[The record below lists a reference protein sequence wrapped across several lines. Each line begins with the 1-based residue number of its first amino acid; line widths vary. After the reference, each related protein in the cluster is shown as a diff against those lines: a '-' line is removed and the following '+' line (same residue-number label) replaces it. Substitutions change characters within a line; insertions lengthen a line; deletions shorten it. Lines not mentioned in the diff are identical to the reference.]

1 MFPILLHSS
10 WHIFKS
16 PQKVWKNGNLNVFY
30 SQFFSSPRASWWQTF
45 LTKQL
50 INKKFNYFPVYFSK
64 SFFQAVQ
71 RSLEKLASKGVI
83 TEKINGKQKVYAPK
97 QVRYLNKLNSNN
109 NNNKCNNN
117 NNNNNN
123 NNRYMPHYAVLKQYS
138 LWYCDHCILLSPPK
152 RFLLGIQIKIEPRM
166 PASRRHKVVS
176 AEERAL
182 SSFFKYF

>member
-1 MFPILLHSS
+1 MFL
-10 WHIFKS
+10 
-16 PQKVWKNGNLNVFY
+16 
-30 SQFFSSPRASWWQTF
+30 SSPRACWWQTF

-64 SFFQAVQ
+64 SFSQAVQ

-97 QVRYLNKLNSNN
+97 QVRYLNKWNSNN

-123 NNRYMPHYAVLKQYS
+123 NRYMPHYVVLKQYS

-182 SSFFKYF
+182 SLLFKYF